1 MRSEKV
7 PEGRVYVWMDEDSSE
22 TKPRLD
28 GEPSALISAKDRER
42 HPDGEVVQEGSEG
55 RWWRVSGA

>member
-1 MRSEKV
+1 MRVRRKSVRSEKG

-28 GEPSALISAKDRER
+28 GEPSALISAEDESATLAVK
-42 HPDGEVVQEGSEG
+42 
-55 RWWRVSGA
+55 